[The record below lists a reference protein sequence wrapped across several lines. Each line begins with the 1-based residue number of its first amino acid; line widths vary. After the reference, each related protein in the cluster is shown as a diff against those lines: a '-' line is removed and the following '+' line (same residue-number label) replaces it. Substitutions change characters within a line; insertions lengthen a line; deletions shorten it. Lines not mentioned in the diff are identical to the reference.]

1 MHVLNSVAQI
11 RAVKPSI
18 VATIEVSDFDIF
30 LLSILSAKKC
40 LVPII
45 KYALFLQKD

>member
-11 RAVKPSI
+11 RAAKPSI
-18 VATIEVSDFDIF
+18 VATIEVSDVIF